1 MSQPRSELTQAYAE
15 YGPLV
20 RAYALGRLGDLHEA
34 DEVLQETFFAV
45 ARNTTEFSRSHSR
58 KAWLIGIARNV
69 IRNRLRAQKV
79 RRTVPLDP
87 DVAAAAKHSED
98 DRLDEMRRAIAR
110 LPEALRETLDLR
122 LAHDL
127 SYEEIA
133 AALQI
138 PIGTVRSRIHNAVVA
153 LRDWAERT
161 VDASSFAAKR

>member
-1 MSQPRSELTQAYAE
+1 MSEPRSELTQAYAE

-45 ARNTTEFSRSHSR
+45 ARNIPDFLRSNSR

-69 IRNRLRAQKV
+69 IRNRLRSQAV
-79 RRTVPLDP
+79 RRTVPLNSDL
-87 DVAAAAKHSED
+87 AAAMKHSED
-98 DRLDEMRRAIAR
+98 DRLDEMRRAMDR
-110 LPEALRETLDLR
+110 LPETLRETLDLR
-122 LAHDL
+122 LAHEL

-153 LRDWAERT
+153 LREWARQGL
-161 VDASSFAAKR
+161 DASSLAAKR